1 MEEEEEEEEEEKK
14 YRCCEKVSAAPE
26 NKGCDSELV
35 SSQALL
41 APRPWRCPFIATGML
56 LLCRF
61 SVQRHLQRSG
71 LGLAL
76 IQTFLK
82 DATAVLTMQSNTSI
96 HNLDQL
102 FEM

>member
-1 MEEEEEEEEEEKK
+1 MEEEEGKKEKEEEEKK

-61 SVQRHLQRSG
+61 SVQTHLQYSG
-71 LGLAL
+71 LEFG
-76 IQTFLK
+76 I
-82 DATAVLTMQSNTSI
+82 D
-96 HNLDQL
+96 
-102 FEM
+102 